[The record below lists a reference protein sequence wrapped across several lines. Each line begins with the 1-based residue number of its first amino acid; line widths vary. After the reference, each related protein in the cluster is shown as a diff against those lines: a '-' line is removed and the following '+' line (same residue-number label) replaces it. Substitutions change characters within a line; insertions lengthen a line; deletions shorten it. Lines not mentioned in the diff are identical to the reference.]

1 MGNKV
6 TKGNIRFDFEEMR
19 WRGITVDQ
27 IEEWEKAY
35 PLVSVVDEIA
45 NRMVIW
51 LEANPRKAKK
61 KLWKKFIT
69 NWLSRKQ
76 ERYEQFRR

>member
-45 NRMVIW
+45 KRMVIW